1 MLKDE
6 LETAFTEIKE
16 QPKKQVRLTRT
27 EQKKQKDKELD
38 DIIKQEEEKDAAE
51 SNPGLDL
58 FDPVDLLAKFNG
70 DWIEKIG
77 ELKVWKEKKDML
89 DELFNDS
96 NVPKIKAG
104 DYSGIVKVL
113 KKMINDAN
121 IVVSQT
127 AVKVCG
133 NLAKGLKG
141 DFE

>member
-1 MLKDE
+1 
-6 LETAFTEIKE
+6 
-16 QPKKQVRLTRT
+16 
-27 EQKKQKDKELD
+27 
-38 DIIKQEEEKDAAE
+38 
-51 SNPGLDL
+51 L